1 MPNNEMDPGA
11 STQMFRAFVE
21 QGDSARQPARSG
33 GSSGKTVMAVVLVLA
48 VVAAVAYLALS

>member
-21 QGDSARQPARSG
+21 QDESARQPVRSG
-33 GSSGKTVMAVVLVLA
+33 GNSGKAAMAVVLVLA